1 MRTRFLG
8 RASLAR
14 DDDERF
20 PRGAIERRTLFLILQ
35 RTVTIRG
42 VLGEWVVSISDG
54 HELR

>member
-8 RASLAR
+8 RATLAR

-20 PRGAIERRTLFLILQ
+20 PRGAIERRKLFPILQ

-42 VLGEWVVSISDG
+42 VRGELVVWISDG